1 MGATTFIHIATGRT
15 ATEAF
20 HTAKEEAYWE
30 CGHGGYTGTIAEK
43 PGFLEFT
50 TSIGTG
56 ADLVAA
62 LEESYDAPSEKLI
75 EMMGRTEADY
85 AYATYDSK
93 WGPAVAVRTG
103 PTEWTFCGWAS
114 C

>member
-1 MGATTFIHIATGRT
+1 MGATTFTHIATGRT

-30 CGHGGYTGTIAEK
+30 RGHGGYTGTIAEK
-43 PGFLEFT
+43 PGFLEFIP
-50 TSIGTG
+50 SSGTG
-56 ADLVAA
+56 ADLVKA
-62 LEESYDAPSEKLI
+62 LEESDGVASSELIQALGRADAS
-75 EMMGRTEADY
+75 Y
-85 AYATYDSK
+85 AFDVYDSK
-93 WGPAVAVRTG
+93 WGPAVAVKTG